1 MELIDISTFFTEL
14 VEALDI
20 PAEVIEDMTEEMQRF
35 INDRPASQTDGHFLT

>member
-35 INDRPASQTDGHFLT
+35 LESKKCSGA